1 MSEKKATRVAYGETL
16 AKLGDTQTNLVVLD
30 ADLAGATMTNYFKK
44 AHPDRFFDCG
54 IAEADMVGIAAGMST
69 MGFIPFCSTF
79 AVFAGR
85 CFDQIRNGVCY
96 PHFNV
101 KFAFTHAGI
110 TLGEDGGTHQALED
124 LALMR
129 SLPGMTVFVPCDANE
144 TERCVR
150 AAIEIDGPVYIR
162 LARLPST
169 VFEQEMPFEVGK
181 PNVLRE
187 GADVAL
193 LCCGVMVEQSMMA
206 AKLLAARGVSAAV
219 VNVHTLKPLNEDAVR
234 AIASK
239 YKTLFTVE
247 EHNVIGGLGDAV
259 ASAIVN
265 LDGVRLTKLGVQDV
279 FGQSGK
285 PAELLHAYKLDAEGI
300 ASSVLEKK

>member
-16 AKLGDTQTNLVVLD
+16 AKLGDTNPKLVVLD

-69 MGFIPFCSTF
+69 MGYVPFCSTF

-129 SLPGMTVFVPCDANE
+129 SLPGMTVLVPCDANE
-144 TERCVR
+144 AERCVK
-150 AAIEIDGPVYIR
+150 AAIEINGPVYIR
-162 LARLPST
+162 LARLPSV
-169 VFEQEMPFEVGK
+169 VFDMDMPFEVGV
-181 PNVLRE
+181 PNILRE
-187 GADVAL
+187 GTDVAL
-193 LCCGVMVEQSMMA
+193 LCCGVMVEQSMLA
-206 AKLLAARGVSAAV
+206 AELLAARGVSAAV
-219 VNVHTLKPLNEDAVR
+219 VNVHTLKPLREDKVQ
-234 AIASK
+234 AIAAK
-239 YKTLFTVE
+239 HKRIFTVE

-259 ASAIVN
+259 ASAVVN
-265 LDGVRLTKLGVQDV
+265 MDGVRLTKLGVQDQ

-285 PAELLHAYKLDAEGI
+285 PVDLLRYYKLDAEGI
-300 ASSVLEKK
+300 ASSVLAQK